1 MAEIEGG
8 AYTRLIQLMKR
19 HGYNKDVDLLMAT
32 VISPPPNLRVKI
44 DNMTVVLEADD
55 IMVAEHL
62 TRHSRIVTI
71 EHQENAER
79 NLGDRTEKDRI
90 DTDDM
95 QVPYTSFSYNFVKL
109 TFEDVLKAGDRVAV
123 AEFQNGQQFMIVDRI
138 KSYK

>member
-71 EHQENAER
+71 EHVENAER
-79 NLGDRTEKDRI
+79 QLGDKTEKDYI
-90 DTDDM
+90 DTDDKAA
-95 QVPYTSFSYNFVKL
+95 PYTSFSYNFVKL